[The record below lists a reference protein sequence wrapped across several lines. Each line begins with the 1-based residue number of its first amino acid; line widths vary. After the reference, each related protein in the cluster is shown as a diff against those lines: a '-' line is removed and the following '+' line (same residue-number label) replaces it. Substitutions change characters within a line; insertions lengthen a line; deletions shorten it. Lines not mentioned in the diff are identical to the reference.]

1 MGSNKGG
8 ARPGAGRKPLSLEN
22 DVKTAIKLALAKDP
36 DALTAVWSKV
46 IEKAKAGSDKHI
58 SILFNYNYG
67 KPKDNEGQPSEMIIT
82 VNRVRR

>member
-1 MGSNKGG
+1 MAAKGG
-8 ARPGAGRKPLSLEN
+8 KRQGAGRKPLSLEN
-22 DVKTAIKLALAKDP
+22 DVKTAIREALASDP
-36 DALTAVWSKV
+36 TALTMVWQKV

-58 SILFNYNYG
+58 SILFAYNYG